1 MSAVSNNFKD
11 IKMSITVDARGLSC
25 PMPQQMTI
33 QAIRKVKA
41 GELIV
46 VLADEVGAR
55 DSIIRTSRA
64 FQLPYKVEKTA
75 DEYTIYI
82 SREELWTEKK

>member
-1 MSAVSNNFKD
+1 MPIN
-11 IKMSITVDARGLSC
+11 VDTRGLSC

-33 QAIRKVKA
+33 QAIRKSKA

-46 VLADEVGAR
+46 VLADEAGAR

-64 FQLPYKVEKTA
+64 FQLPYKVERTA
-75 DEYTIYI
+75 DEYKIYI
-82 SREELWTEKK
+82 SREELWIEKK

>member
-1 MSAVSNNFKD
+1 MP
-11 IKMSITVDARGLSC
+11 ITVDARGLSC

-33 QAIRKVKA
+33 QAIRKAKV
-41 GELIV
+41 GDLIV
-46 VLADEVGAR
+46 VLTDEAGAR

-64 FQLPYKVEKTA
+64 FQLPYKMERIA
-75 DEYTIYI
+75 DEYKIYI

>member
-1 MSAVSNNFKD
+1 MP
-11 IKMSITVDARGLSC
+11 ITVDTRGLSC

-33 QAIRKVKA
+33 QAIRKAKA
-41 GELIV
+41 GEFIV
-46 VLADEVGAR
+46 VLADEAGAR

-64 FQLPYKVEKTA
+64 FQLPHKVERSA
-75 DEYTIYI
+75 DEYKIYI

>member
-1 MSAVSNNFKD
+1 MS
-11 IKMSITVDARGLSC
+11 KMSITVDTRGLSC
-25 PMPQQMTI
+25 PMPQHMTI
-33 QAIRKVKA
+33 QAIRKAKA

-46 VLADEVGAR
+46 VLSDEGGAR

-64 FQLPYKVEKTA
+64 FQLPYKLERSA
-75 DEYTIYI
+75 DEYIIYI

>member
-1 MSAVSNNFKD
+1 MP
-11 IKMSITVDARGLSC
+11 ITVDTRGLSC
-25 PMPQQMTI
+25 PMPQQMTM
-33 QAIRKVKA
+33 QAIRQTKA

-46 VLADEVGAR
+46 VLADEAGAR

-64 FQLPYKVEKTA
+64 LQLSYKMERIA
-75 DEYTIYI
+75 DEYKIYI

>member
-1 MSAVSNNFKD
+1 MP
-11 IKMSITVDARGLSC
+11 ITIDTRGLSC

-33 QAIRKVKA
+33 QAIRKAKA
-41 GELIV
+41 GDLIV
-46 VLADEVGAR
+46 VLADEAGAR

-64 FQLPYKVEKTA
+64 FQLPYKMERIA
-75 DEYTIYI
+75 DEYKIYI